1 MGLFN
6 EHSSTTKTDS
16 SSTQGI
22 PGPQGIGYKLDPNGN
37 FDIEN
42 KKLTN
47 VQNGDMDK
55 DVMTKSQIE
64 GYVSN
69 KTQYI
74 DNINPGEVKN
84 NKAAIY
90 SNTGSLHSNSLYL
103 KDQYKQEVILHTENQ
118 DDNQIRLYIP
128 NLKNYD
134 SFGGRLKS
142 SLVITSLDQ
151 IIEGRKVFHNIEVPN
166 PAIDS
171 QACNR
176 AFVLNEL
183 SKISDNYVRKSGD
196 AMVGSLIVPKDN
208 YPIQGNL
215 NKVLSYETQ
224 REIFL
229 SKREGGKMLQPI
241 DMNGF
246 SIDNLPLPT
255 AVDHASTKGYTDNK
269 VDFKANKSD
278 LNDYMKL
285 DGSKVMTGTLNM
297 NNNRITNLPSPHLS
311 TEPAT
316 KDYVTTVMNHLPSL
330 FVDRQGKSSMLG
342 DINMN
347 NHLVKNV
354 KDPVDANDGVNKKY
368 VDTKVNSKADKNDL
382 DKYLDLNGDNL
393 MNGDIRMDGN
403 RITGLSNQP
412 ENNYEA
418 PNKQYVDNSIKKAQ
432 IKLAHIPDNVLKYI
446 MDDID
451 QTSSEYGIEI
461 DKIDD
466 YDDSFHSYN
475 KQVIYLK
482 LIKDENDYDGRI
494 GYNIYQLV
502 DKSKNKFYTAAIEWI
517 TTDNN
522 AWSKMEIFNNI
533 TSGSIISNHTQKFE
547 DGNGIYYTRSIIQFE
562 VFSITTPPVYL
573 LSTIHIE
580 GVNPTYPQKFSEV
593 YNIIYGCNGKL
604 NHIDREVYSKH
615 NAFEIDKNRMK
626 MLVDLDINNK
636 KILNIENI
644 TDIKI
649 FGKVNKHIFST
660 NNIRVYFEKTFIKK
674 IYLYGNDRTNSKNGT
689 LIFLTP
695 GITIPRYRFTFPSD
709 YNEQIVIITINRYFE
724 SLRRI
729 TLIEFDNL
737 PYIINYNLFY

>member
-16 SSTQGI
+16 SISQI
-22 PGPQGIGYKLDPNGN
+22 PGPQGIGYKLDANGN

-47 VQNGDMDK
+47 VKNGDMDR

-69 KTQYI
+69 KTQYL
-74 DNINPGEVKN
+74 DGVLPAKVTN
-84 NKAAIY
+84 NKAVIY
-90 SNTGSLHSNSLYL
+90 SPSGGIHSNGLYL
-103 KDQYKQEVILHTENQ
+103 KDQYGQEVHFYNEDQ

-128 NLKNYD
+128 NLKNND
-134 SFGGRLKS
+134 SYGGRLKS

-196 AMVGSLIVPKDN
+196 AMIGSLIVPKDN

-269 VDFKANKSD
+269 VDSKANKSD

-330 FVDRQGKSSMLG
+330 FVDRQGKSKMLG
-342 DINMN
+342 NLNMN
-347 NHLVKNV
+347 NHLIQNV
-354 KDPVDANDGVNKKY
+354 KDPDNTDDCANKKY
-368 VDTKVNSKADKNDL
+368 VDSQISKANIKPSHTPKNAF
-382 DKYLDLNGDNL
+382 KYL
-393 MNGDIRMDGN
+393 
-403 RITGLSNQP
+403 
-412 ENNYEA
+412 
-418 PNKQYVDNSIKKAQ
+418 
-432 IKLAHIPDNVLKYI
+432 
-446 MDDID
+446 MDDVNEW
-451 QTSSEYGIEI
+451 SSEYNIKVLSFSDLVESPHSWDKRVLNITPVKDGKNYRFRLGLQMFPMKTNETYSLIVELYNRDFKTWGRQETYVEATGIW
-461 DKIDD
+461 
-466 YDDSFHSYN
+466 
-475 KQVIYLK
+475 LK
-482 LIKDENDYDGRI
+482 SHNTTKFQHQYGSSGDLYYSKTLIKF
-494 GYNIYQLV
+494 
-502 DKSKNKFYTAAIEWI
+502 KK
-517 TTDNN
+517 
-522 AWSKMEIFNNI
+522 
-533 TSGSIISNHTQKFE
+533 TSSSAPVFV
-547 DGNGIYYTRSIIQFE
+547 YYTVHFDDR
-562 VFSITTPPVYL
+562 
-573 LSTIHIE
+573 
-580 GVNPTYPQKFSEV
+580 GGDMNTYPLEFKNQV
-593 YNIIYGCNGKL
+593 YILAYGIVGETDHVDN
-604 NHIDREVYSKH
+604 RVYDEH
-615 NAFEIDKNRMK
+615 QAFEIDKTKMK
-626 MLVDLDINNK
+626 MLVPLDMNGKQLMNVNLNLKFGDIFKIIKCHTVYSYDRSFFVLARKDNNQVFSFSVGVYINSM
-636 KILNIENI
+636 
-644 TDIKI
+644 T
-649 FGKVNKHIFST
+649 FHNKHSFDKNALMTFSAIGLSNDYIIKLSDSVVNT
-660 NNIRVYFEKTFIKK
+660 GLVRNLTPWLEFSRGLRNIRFKNLKNNIR
-674 IYLYGNDRTNSKNGT
+674 
-689 LIFLTP
+689 
-695 GITIPRYRFTFPSD
+695 FPFD
-709 YNEQIVIITINRYFE
+709 VDVIVSYM
-724 SLRRI
+724 
-729 TLIEFDNL
+729 
-737 PYIINYNLFY
+737 

>member
-6 EHSSTTKTDS
+6 QHSSTVTDTES
-16 SSTQGI
+16 SVQGP
-22 PGPQGIGYKLDPNGN
+22 PGPRGSRGIGYKLTSDGN
-37 FDIEN
+37 YDIEN
-42 KKLTN
+42 KKLVN
-47 VQNGDMDK
+47 VKHGDMPN
-55 DVMTKSQIE
+55 DVMVKSQIE

-74 DNINPGEVKN
+74 DGALPAKVTN
-84 NKAAIY
+84 NKAVIY
-90 SNTGSLHSNSLYL
+90 SSSGSIHTNDLYL
-103 KDQYKQEVILHTENQ
+103 KDKNGQEVHFYNEDQDLNQ
-118 DDNQIRLYIP
+118 CRLYIP
-128 NLKNYD
+128 NLKNND
-134 SFGGRLKS
+134 SYGGRLKS
-142 SLVITSLDQ
+142 SVLVTSIDQ
-151 IIEGRKVFHNIEVPN
+151 TIPGKKIFHDIEVPT
-166 PAIDS
+166 PTIDGHAS
-171 QACNR
+171 NKAY
-176 AFVLNEL
+176 VDNEI
-183 SKISDNYVRKSGD
+183 SKISDASDNSNYVKKSGD
-196 AMVGSLIVPKDN
+196 IMLGSLIVPKYN
-208 YPIQGNL
+208 YPVQGDL
-215 NKVLSYETQ
+215 NKVISYETQ

-246 SIDNLPLPT
+246 TIDNLPLPT
-255 AVDHASTKGYTDNK
+255 ANDHACNKGYVDNK
-269 VDFKANKSD
+269 VNSKADRSD
-278 LNDYMKL
+278 LDDYMKL
-285 DGSKVMTGTLNM
+285 DGSKSMTGTLDM
-297 NNNRITNLPSPHLS
+297 KNNRITNLLSPFLS
-311 TEPAT
+311 SEPAT
-316 KDYVTTVMNHLPSL
+316 KEYVTTVMNHLPSL
-330 FVDRQGKSSMLG
+330 FLDRQGKSSMLG

-393 MNGDIRMDGN
+393 MKGDIRMDGN

-432 IKLAHIPDNVLKYI
+432 IKLAHIPDNILKYI

-517 TTDNN
+517 TTDDN

-604 NHIDREVYSKH
+604 NHIDREVYGKH

-626 MLVDLDINNK
+626 MLVPLDMNGKQLMNVNLNLNLKFGDIF
-636 KILNIENI
+636 KIW
-644 TDIKI
+644 
-649 FGKVNKHIFST
+649 
-660 NNIRVYFEKTFIKK
+660 
-674 IYLYGNDRTNSKNGT
+674 
-689 LIFLTP
+689 
-695 GITIPRYRFTFPSD
+695 
-709 YNEQIVIITINRYFE
+709 
-724 SLRRI
+724 
-729 TLIEFDNL
+729 
-737 PYIINYNLFY
+737 

>member
-6 EHSSTTKTDS
+6 EYSSATKTDS
-16 SSTQGI
+16 SSTKGI
-22 PGPQGIGYKLDPNGN
+22 PGPQGIGYKLDANGN

-47 VQNGDMDK
+47 VQNGDMDR

-196 AMVGSLIVPKDN
+196 AMIGSLIVPKDN

-269 VDFKANKSD
+269 VDSKANKSD

-316 KDYVTTVMNHLPSL
+316 KDYITTVMNHLPSL
-330 FVDRQGKSSMLG
+330 FVDRQGKSKMLG
-342 DINMN
+342 NLDINQHKIIN
-347 NHLVKNV
+347 VIEPTDDLDVSNKLYTDNQIIKSNIKPNSIPKNV
-354 KDPVDANDGVNKKY
+354 FKF
-368 VDTKVNSKADKNDL
+368 L
-382 DKYLDLNGDNL
+382 
-393 MNGDIRMDGN
+393 
-403 RITGLSNQP
+403 
-412 ENNYEA
+412 
-418 PNKQYVDNSIKKAQ
+418 
-432 IKLAHIPDNVLKYI
+432 
-446 MDDID
+446 MDDVNEW
-451 QTSSEYGIEI
+451 SSEYSIKVLNFSDMIESPH
-461 DKIDD
+461 
-466 YDDSFHSYN
+466 YWN
-475 KQVIYLK
+475 KRILNITP
-482 LIKDENDYDGRI
+482 LKDENNNYRFRLGI
-494 GYNIYQLV
+494 QCFPL
-502 DKSKNKFYTAAIEWI
+502 
-517 TTDNN
+517 DNN
-522 AWSKMEIFNNI
+522 KEYTLSIEMYNKDYETWNRQLTYINADTAWIESY
-533 TSGSIISNHTQKFE
+533 HTQKFQHHYQE
-547 DGNGIYYTRSIIQFE
+547 NGVIYYTKTLIRFKKTSTSTPNFIY
-562 VFSITTPPVYL
+562 ITYHFDDNGGDM
-573 LSTIHIE
+573 S
-580 GVNPTYPQKFSEV
+580 TYPKEFANQV
-593 YNIIYGCNGKL
+593 YILAYGSRGIF
-604 NHIDREVYSKH
+604 NHLDSAVYDKH
-615 NAFEIDKNRMK
+615 QAFEIEKTKMK

-636 KILNIENI
+636 LITNIGYLNMNNNNI
-644 TDIKI
+644 KNIGNI
-649 FGKVNKHIFST
+649 SNNNIISIYGIVNENKHFTSENAILEFGNIFIKYIRLYSQPRLKNKQDT
-660 NNIRVYFEKTFIKK
+660 VIMYTSRSNEERFDLQYKNIRWYT
-674 IYLYGNDRTNSKNGT
+674 
-689 LIFLTP
+689 
-695 GITIPRYRFTFPSD
+695 
-709 YNEQIVIITINRYFE
+709 QIIINRF
-724 SLRRI
+724 
-729 TLIEFDNL
+729 
-737 PYIINYNLFY
+737 YNVISGIKLKNNTNVSFQLGYKLFY

>member
-1 MGLFN
+1 MGIFN
-6 EHSSTTKTDS
+6 ERTSTKTDS
-16 SSTQGI
+16 SSTKGP
-22 PGPQGIGYKLDPNGN
+22 PGRQGIGYKLDANGN

-69 KTQYI
+69 KTQYL

-128 NLKNYD
+128 NLKNND

-196 AMVGSLIVPKDN
+196 AMIGSLIVPKDN
-208 YPIQGNL
+208 YPVQGNL
-215 NKVLSYETQ
+215 KKVLSYETQ

-246 SIDNLPLPT
+246 SIVNLPLPT
-255 AVDHASTKGYTDNK
+255 ANDHACNKVYVDNK
-269 VDFKANKSD
+269 VDSKANKSD

-330 FVDRQGKSSMLG
+330 FVDRQGKSKMLG
-342 DINMN
+342 NLDINQHKIIN
-347 NHLVKNV
+347 VIEPTDDLDVSNKLYTDNQIIKSNIKPNSIPKNV
-354 KDPVDANDGVNKKY
+354 F
-368 VDTKVNSKADKNDL
+368 
-382 DKYLDLNGDNL
+382 KYL
-393 MNGDIRMDGN
+393 
-403 RITGLSNQP
+403 
-412 ENNYEA
+412 
-418 PNKQYVDNSIKKAQ
+418 
-432 IKLAHIPDNVLKYI
+432 
-446 MDDID
+446 MDDVNEW
-451 QTSSEYGIEI
+451 SSEYNIKVLNFSDMTESPH
-461 DKIDD
+461 
-466 YDDSFHSYN
+466 YWN
-475 KQVIYLK
+475 KRILNITP
-482 LIKDENDYDGRI
+482 LKDENNNY
-494 GYNIYQLV
+494 
-502 DKSKNKFYTAAIEWI
+502 KFRLGIQCFPL
-517 TTDNN
+517 DNN
-522 AWSKMEIFNNI
+522 KEYTLSIEMYNKDYETWNRQLTYINADTAWIE
-533 TSGSIISNHTQKFE
+533 GYHTQKFQHHYQE
-547 DGNGIYYTRSIIQFE
+547 NGVIYYTKTLIRFKKTSTSTPNFIYITYHFE
-562 VFSITTPPVYL
+562 DNN
-573 LSTIHIE
+573 
-580 GVNPTYPQKFSEV
+580 GDMNTYPKEFANQV
-593 YNIIYGCNGKL
+593 YILAYGAIGIF
-604 NHIDREVYSKH
+604 NHLDSAVYDKH
-615 NAFEIDKNRMK
+615 QAFEIEKTKMK

-636 KILNIENI
+636 LITNIGSLNMNNNNIKNIGNISNNDIISIYGTVNEYKYFTSENAIIEFGN
-644 TDIKI
+644 IKI
-649 FGKVNKHIFST
+649 KYIKLYNQPKLSNKSDTVHIYIT
-660 NNIRVYFEKTFIKK
+660 NNEERFDFQY
-674 IYLYGNDRTNSKNGT
+674 KNIGWYT
-689 LIFLTP
+689 H
-695 GITIPRYRFTFPSD
+695 
-709 YNEQIVIITINRYFE
+709 IIINRF
-724 SLRRI
+724 
-729 TLIEFDNL
+729 
-737 PYIINYNLFY
+737 YNVVSSIKLKNNTNVSFQLGYELFY

>member
-1 MGLFN
+1 M
-6 EHSSTTKTDS
+6 
-16 SSTQGI
+16 
-22 PGPQGIGYKLDPNGN
+22 
-37 FDIEN
+37 
-42 KKLTN
+42 
-47 VQNGDMDK
+47 
-55 DVMTKSQIE
+55 
-64 GYVSN
+64 
-69 KTQYI
+69 
-74 DNINPGEVKN
+74 
-84 NKAAIY
+84 
-90 SNTGSLHSNSLYL
+90 
-103 KDQYKQEVILHTENQ
+103 
-118 DDNQIRLYIP
+118 
-128 NLKNYD
+128 
-134 SFGGRLKS
+134 
-142 SLVITSLDQ
+142 
-151 IIEGRKVFHNIEVPN
+151 
-166 PAIDS
+166 
-171 QACNR
+171 
-176 AFVLNEL
+176 
-183 SKISDNYVRKSGD
+183 
-196 AMVGSLIVPKDN
+196 
-208 YPIQGNL
+208 
-215 NKVLSYETQ
+215 
-224 REIFL
+224 
-229 SKREGGKMLQPI
+229 
-241 DMNGF
+241 
-246 SIDNLPLPT
+246 
-255 AVDHASTKGYTDNK
+255 
-269 VDFKANKSD
+269 
-278 LNDYMKL
+278 
-285 DGSKVMTGTLNM
+285 
-297 NNNRITNLPSPHLS
+297 
-311 TEPAT
+311 
-316 KDYVTTVMNHLPSL
+316 
-330 FVDRQGKSSMLG
+330 
-342 DINMN
+342 
-347 NHLVKNV
+347 
-354 KDPVDANDGVNKKY
+354 
-368 VDTKVNSKADKNDL
+368 
-382 DKYLDLNGDNL
+382 
-393 MNGDIRMDGN
+393 
-403 RITGLSNQP
+403 
-412 ENNYEA
+412 
-418 PNKQYVDNSIKKAQ
+418 
-432 IKLAHIPDNVLKYI
+432 
-446 MDDID
+446 
-451 QTSSEYGIEI
+451 
-461 DKIDD
+461 
-466 YDDSFHSYN
+466 
-475 KQVIYLK
+475 K